1 MVAALDRA
9 GLAGRRP
16 LTPRLAA
23 EVLQAERGAVSAAS
37 GPARRARLLRHR
49 PFMLFFTARMAS
61 RFAVQIATVA
71 VGWQV
76 YAMTDSALA
85 LGMIGLA
92 QFLPTALLVFF
103 AGHAADRYERRR
115 LLQICQIVQGCVAAF
130 LAWGAFGGLA
140 DGAHALRRGDG
151 LRHRHRLRGAGE
163 RGAAAGGGAA
173 RAGAAG
179 DGDDHGRLPARG
191 DLRAGDRRLRLCRG
205 ARGAL
210 RADGRAVDRGELL
223 QRAIHVDRPAGGRPG
238 GAAVELFAGVR
249 FVRANRPILGT
260 ISLDLFAVLLGGATA
275 LMPIFARDVLH
286 TGPWGL
292 GALRGAPAI
301 GALAMTVLLA
311 RTSIN
316 RRVGMRMFQAVIV
329 FGLATV
335 VFALSRSMALSLVAL
350 AVMGAA
356 DTVSVVIRTSLVQLR
371 TPDAMRGRVGAV
383 NYLFINASNQLG
395 EFESGVVAAL
405 IGAVPAAVVGGV
417 GTVAVALLWMVIFP
431 DLRKVERLE

>member
-1 MVAALDRA
+1 
-9 GLAGRRP
+9 
-16 LTPRLAA
+16 
-23 EVLQAERGAVSAAS
+23 
-37 GPARRARLLRHR
+37 
-49 PFMLFFTARMAS
+49 MAS

-71 VGWQV
+71 LGWQV
-76 YAMTDSALA
+76 YALTNSAFA

-92 QFLPTALLVFF
+92 QFLPTAILVFF
-103 AGHAADRYERRR
+103 AGAAADRYERRR
-115 LLQICQIVQGCVAAF
+115 LLQICQIVQGCAAAF
-130 LAWGAFGGLA
+130 LAFGTFGGWLTVPMLYGAVTVFGIATAFEAPASAALLPAVAPPGQMQRATAVTTGGFQLA
-140 DGAHALRRGDG
+140 VICGPALGG
-151 LRHRHRLRGAGE
+151 FAYAVGAG
-163 RGAAAGGGAA
+163 
-173 RAGAAG
+173 
-179 DGDDHGRLPARG
+179 
-191 DLRAGDRRLRLCRG
+191 
-205 ARGAL
+205 GAL
-210 RADGRAVDRGELL
+210 RADGRAVGDR
-223 QRAIHVDRPAGGRPG
+223 RASSTPRSTSTGRRRASPPG
-238 GAAVELFAGVR
+238 RLDELFAGVR
-249 FVRANRPILGT
+249 FVRENRPILGT

-292 GALRGAPAI
+292 GVLRGAPAI

-311 RTSIN
+311 RTSIH

-329 FGLATV
+329 FGLGTV
-335 VFALSRSMALSLVAL
+335 VFALSTSMALSLVAL

-417 GTVAVALLWMVIFP
+417 GTVAVALLWMRLFP

>member
-1 MVAALDRA
+1 MSAPQPGAT
-9 GLAGRRP
+9 
-16 LTPRLAA
+16 TPGPTPS
-23 EVLQAERGAVSAAS
+23 GAN
-37 GPARRARLLRHR
+37 GARLLHHR
-49 PFMLFFTARMAS
+49 PFLLFFSARVAS
-61 RFAVQIATVA
+61 RMAVQIATVA
-71 VGWQV
+71 LGWQV
-76 YAMTDSALA
+76 YAMTNSAFA

-92 QFLPTALLVFF
+92 QFLPTAILVFL
-103 AGHAADRYERRR
+103 AGAAADRYERRR
-115 LLQICQIVQGCVAAF
+115 LLQICQIVQGCAAAY
-130 LAWGAFGGLA
+130 LAFGAYGGWLTVHMLY
-140 DGAHALRRGDG
+140 GAVTVFGIASAFEAPASAAL
-151 LRHRHRLRGAGE
+151 
-163 RGAAAGGGAA
+163 
-173 RAGAAG
+173 
-179 DGDDHGRLPARG
+179 LPATAPPG
-191 DLRAGDRRLRLCRG
+191 QVQRATAMTTGGFQLAVICG
-205 ARGAL
+205 PAIGGFAYAL
-210 RADGRAVDRGELL
+210 APGFPYVLMALL
-223 QRAIHVDRPAGGRPG
+223 WVVASFLNAAIHVDRPEGGRPSG
-238 GAAVELFAGVR
+238 RLDELFAGVR

-329 FGLATV
+329 FGIGTV

-371 TPDAMRGRVGAV
+371 TPDDMRGRVGAV

-405 IGAVPAAVVGGV
+405 IGAVPAAVVGGF
-417 GTVAVALLWMVIFP
+417 GTIAVALLWMAIFP

>member
-1 MVAALDRA
+1 MSAVAP
-9 GLAGRRP
+9 G
-16 LTPRLAA
+16 
-23 EVLQAERGAVSAAS
+23 E
-37 GPARRARLLRHR
+37 RLLHHR
-49 PFMLFFTARMAS
+49 PFLLFFTARMAS

-71 VGWQV
+71 LGWQV
-76 YAMTDSALA
+76 YALTNSAFA

-92 QFLPTALLVFF
+92 QFVPTAILVFL
-103 AGHAADRYERRR
+103 AGAAADRYERRR
-115 LLQICQIVQGCVAAF
+115 LLQICQIVQGCAAAF
-130 LAWGAFGGLA
+130 LAFGTFGGWLTVPMLY
-140 DGAHALRRGDG
+140 GAVTVFGIATAFEAPASAAL
-151 LRHRHRLRGAGE
+151 
-163 RGAAAGGGAA
+163 
-173 RAGAAG
+173 
-179 DGDDHGRLPARG
+179 LPAVAPPG
-191 DLRAGDRRLRLCRG
+191 QVQRATAMTTGGFQLAVICGPALGGFAYAVAPG
-205 ARGAL
+205 APYVLMAGLWVTASFFN
-210 RADGRAVDRGELL
+210 A
-223 QRAIHVDRPAGGRPG
+223 AIHVDRPVAAKSSGRLD
-238 GAAVELFAGVR
+238 ELFAGVR
-249 FVRANRPILGT
+249 FVRENRPILGT

-292 GALRGAPAI
+292 GVLRGAPAI

-311 RTSIN
+311 HTSIH

-329 FGLATV
+329 FGLGTV
-335 VFALSRSMALSLVAL
+335 VFALSRSMALSIVAL

-405 IGAVPAAVVGGV
+405 IGAVPAAVVGGF
-417 GTVAVALLWMVIFP
+417 GTIAVALLWMVIFP

>member
-1 MVAALDRA
+1 VS
-9 GLAGRRP
+9 G
-16 LTPRLAA
+16 T
-23 EVLQAERGAVSAAS
+23 GAVG
-37 GPARRARLLRHR
+37 GPEEAKAEARLLRHR

-76 YAMTDSALA
+76 YAMTNSALA

-130 LAWGAFGGLA
+130 LAWGAFGDWLTVHMLY
-140 DGAHALRRGDG
+140 GAVTVFGIATAFEAPASAAL
-151 LRHRHRLRGAGE
+151 
-163 RGAAAGGGAA
+163 
-173 RAGAAG
+173 
-179 DGDDHGRLPARG
+179 LPAVAPPG
-191 DLRAGDRRLRLCRG
+191 Q
-205 ARGAL
+205 
-210 RADGRAVDRGELL
+210 V
-223 QRAIHVDRPAGGRPG
+223 QRATAMTTGGFQLAVICGPAIGGFAFAASPGLPYVLMAGLWIVASCFNALIHVDRPTGGRPG
-238 GAAVELFAGVR
+238 ARLSELFAGVR
-249 FVRANRPILGT
+249 FVRSNRPILGT

-335 VFALSRSMALSLVAL
+335 VFALSKSMALSLAAL

-383 NYLFINASNQLG
+383 NFLFINASNQLG

-405 IGAVPAAVVGGV
+405 IGAVPAAVVGGF
-417 GTVAVALLWMVIFP
+417 GTVLVALLWMRIFP